1 MKTKARH
8 LQFQTHAK
16 VLVKKH
22 RLSITAYA
30 MKITLS
36 LSNSKDCYSFTV
48 NLINI
53 FWSWCLVC
61 WMFIQ
66 CLYSAIVGL
75 ALCCKQ
81 CTTWK
86 KSSFGWTMQKL

>member
-53 FWSWCLVC
+53 F
-61 WMFIQ
+61 
-66 CLYSAIVGL
+66 
-75 ALCCKQ
+75 
-81 CTTWK
+81 
-86 KSSFGWTMQKL
+86 